1 MDNYTGYIVFGG
13 LAIFTIILFI
23 KSILIV
29 PQKKAYIVERL
40 GKYSGSLM
48 AGFHL
53 LIPFVDRVAYVH
65 TLKEQ
70 VIDVPPQTCITKD
83 NIQVEVDG
91 VLYVQVIDAERASYG
106 IDDYYAAAINM
117 AQTTMRSILGQMQ
130 LDKTFEERN
139 EINHSIVKAL
149 DEASGPWG
157 TKVTRYEVKN
167 IIPPPSIKDAM
178 EKYMRAER
186 EKRALIAE
194 SEGIKQSE
202 INKAEGERQA
212 VINRSEGEKQRRINE
227 AEGQSREIELV
238 AQATAQALLIVS
250 EVAVKPGGMDA
261 VSLRVA
267 ESYIKEFG
275 KLAKQNNTM
284 IVPTNLADLASMIG
298 VGMKAMRSG
307 TAHIQK

>member
-1 MDNYTGYIVFGG
+1 
-13 LAIFTIILFI
+13 
-23 KSILIV
+23 
-29 PQKKAYIVERL
+29 
-40 GKYSGSLM
+40 
-48 AGFHL
+48 
-53 LIPFVDRVAYVH
+53 
-65 TLKEQ
+65 
-70 VIDVPPQTCITKD
+70 
-83 NIQVEVDG
+83 
-91 VLYVQVIDAERASYG
+91 
-106 IDDYYAAAINM
+106 M

-298 VGMKAMRSG
+298 VGMKAMHSG
-307 TAHIQK
+307 AAHIQK

>member
-1 MDNYTGYIVFGG
+1 MNNYTGYIVLGG
-13 LAIFTIILFI
+13 LALFTITLFL
-23 KSILIV
+23 KCILIV
-29 PQKKAYIVERL
+29 PQKKATIIERL
-40 GKYSGSLM
+40 GKYSGTLL

-53 LIPFVDRVAYVH
+53 LVPFIDRVAYVH

-91 VLYVQVIDAERASYG
+91 VLYVQIIDAERASYG
-106 IDDYYAAAINM
+106 IDDYYAATINM
-117 AQTTMRSILGQMQ
+117 AQTTMRSILGQIQ

-139 EINHSIVKAL
+139 EINHGIVKAL
-149 DEASGPWG
+149 DEASAPWG

-194 SEGIKQSE
+194 SEGIKQAE

-238 AQATAQALLIVS
+238 AKATAEALLIVS
-250 EVAVKPGGMDA
+250 EIAVKPGGLDA
-261 VSLRVA
+261 VSLRIA

-284 IVPTNLADLASMIG
+284 IVPTNVADIASMIG
-298 VGMKAMRSG
+298 IGAKALQASTSR
-307 TAHIQK
+307 TTT